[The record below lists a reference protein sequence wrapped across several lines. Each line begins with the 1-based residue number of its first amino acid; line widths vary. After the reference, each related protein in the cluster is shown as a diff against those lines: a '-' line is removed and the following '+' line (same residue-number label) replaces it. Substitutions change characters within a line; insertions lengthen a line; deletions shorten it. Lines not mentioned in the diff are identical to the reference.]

1 MIWRKILP
9 ARFVLCIIVHRLST
23 ESTVIIY
30 HKLGGSFMACYMACH
45 LNVNDNDMRA
55 LCTSMQDPDQFK
67 PADFVWAYGA
77 ESPPSPV
84 SRV

>member
-1 MIWRKILP
+1 
-9 ARFVLCIIVHRLST
+9 
-23 ESTVIIY
+23 
-30 HKLGGSFMACYMACH
+30 MACYMACH